1 MQKEQLLKIKSELLG
16 AFMFHFRS
24 FQNKDKCNAY
34 ISFIFGK
41 INKWSNRIDMYVNC
55 ATFNEEE
62 SKAQMEVQIT
72 YVCIGGFQ
80 DKWII

>member
-41 INKWSNRIDMYVNC
+41 IKKWSKRIHMYVNW

-62 SKAQMEVQIT
+62 LKDQMEAQIT